1 MRSSGVEGIVPG
13 ASGDCIVCGFF
24 FCLVEV
30 EHLTKIFFAIYREST
45 SRFDEKLTL
54 ISCEIASTVAS
65 IARVPRVCSSS
76 TALTVFSSDE
86 TFNTIT

>member
-1 MRSSGVEGIVPG
+1 MIVL
-13 ASGDCIVCGFF
+13 SEEF

-30 EHLTKIFFAIYREST
+30 TNFFAFYRESA

-76 TALTVFSSDE
+76 TALTVFNSED
-86 TFNTIT
+86 TFSTIT